1 MQGDE
6 HIRNLN
12 PSSETQTSVTPKDT
26 TTSHVEYYNFIQRN
40 TDSSVTVDDTK
51 TNSGVSIK
59 EEKCSQYQSDC
70 GYVNNTLVNNTED
83 VKSDTCDKRTTQIQ
97 KTIGH
102 VDHCKHVIDSGTE
115 RKNQEQHRTNSP
127 EADTYFIL
135 ENTTSASAMNEK
147 DISQTD
153 TCVNGVRIVQ
163 TLYRDGKVPMSD
175 NVDNVYLNQR
185 KHTFDDQKLGEKGS
199 DDTYFVLEKS

>member
-1 MQGDE
+1 M
-6 HIRNLN
+6 
-12 PSSETQTSVTPKDT
+12 
-26 TTSHVEYYNFIQRN
+26 
-40 TDSSVTVDDTK
+40 
-51 TNSGVSIK
+51 
-59 EEKCSQYQSDC
+59 
-70 GYVNNTLVNNTED
+70 
-83 VKSDTCDKRTTQIQ
+83 
-97 KTIGH
+97 
-102 VDHCKHVIDSGTE
+102 IDSGTE
-115 RKNQEQHRTNSP
+115 RNNQEQHRTNSP